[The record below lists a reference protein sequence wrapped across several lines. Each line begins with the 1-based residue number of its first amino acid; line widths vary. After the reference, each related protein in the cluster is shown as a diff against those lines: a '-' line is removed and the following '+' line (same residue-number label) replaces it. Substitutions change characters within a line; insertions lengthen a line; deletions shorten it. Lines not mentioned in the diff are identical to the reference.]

1 MDDRQGRSGNK
12 QDASQEVQRE
22 GTGADLV
29 VAYLK
34 AEGVRFVFGVIGS
47 SILDLTDALYREPS
61 IRYIPT
67 QHEQAAAFMA
77 DGYARVTGRPGV
89 CIATVGPGATNLTSG
104 IAQAFV
110 ESSPVIALT
119 GDIHTRHY
127 GKGSSNF
134 HEIDQQA
141 LYRPITKM
149 SWRVEHPDRLGEFVR
164 MAFRTALSGRRGPVY
179 LGLPRDV
186 LKARLP
192 IEAPPNAAMWRPE
205 TYRALDQRVH
215 PDPNQVYRAAD
226 LLARAERP
234 VMILGGGL
242 RWSPGALEAAL
253 SLAEAWHIPIVTTL
267 KGLAPEDHP
276 LVFGLIGSTNS
287 PVATQ
292 AVQES
297 DLILAVAHTFSQVAT
312 NSYGYKTIP
321 RDPRIVHIDLDALE
335 IGKNYPVVAGLV
347 GDAAAAL
354 NDLRQALPLRETA
367 PDVSEAS
374 LEDPRSA
381 AEGADADRRGWLAT
395 LERARTLFW
404 EQLAGMADN
413 DARPISRMRLLRDL
427 QTVLDRDA
435 IISAE
440 AGSTHQWYRFG
451 YRATQPLLE
460 PGGYSIMGSAFCMC
474 LAAKLAYPERQA
486 VATLGDG
493 AFMMI
498 MPEVATAVAQNI
510 PILAIVCHNDVY
522 GNVQSKQYLNFDGRR
537 IGTDL
542 YIPDLAAVARDLG
555 AHGERVEAPE
565 AIIPALER
573 ALGSGK
579 PAVLDVIVDASPETL
594 EPPTKVR
601 VADRY

>member
-1 MDDRQGRSGNK
+1 MADNNQGSG
-12 QDASQEVQRE
+12 
-22 GTGADLV
+22 GDLV

-34 AEGVRFVFGVIGS
+34 AEGVRYVFGVIGS
-47 SILDLTDALYREPS
+47 SILDLTDALYREPA

-77 DGYARVTGRPGV
+77 DGYARVTGQPGI
-89 CIATVGPGATNLTSG
+89 CIATVGPGVTNLTSG

-119 GDIHTRHY
+119 GDIHTQHY

-141 LYRPITKM
+141 LYRPITKL
-149 SWRVEHPDRLGEFVR
+149 SWRVEHPDRLGEFIR
-164 MAFRTALSGRRGPVY
+164 MAFRTALGGRRGPVY

-192 IEAPPNAAMWRPE
+192 VDVPPPTSYRLLDNA
-205 TYRALDQRVH
+205 VH
-215 PDPNQVYRAAD
+215 PDPNQVERAAD
-226 LLARAERP
+226 LLRRAERP
-234 VMILGGGL
+234 VLILGGGL

-253 SLAEAWHIPIVTTL
+253 ALAETWQVPVVTSL

-276 LVFGLIGSTNS
+276 RVFGLIGSTHS
-287 PVATQ
+287 PVATR

-297 DLILAVAHTFSQVAT
+297 DLIVAVAHTFSQVAT
-312 NSYGYKTIP
+312 NSYGHRTIP
-321 RDPRIVHIDLDALE
+321 RGARIVHIDLDPTE
-335 IGKNYPVVAGLV
+335 IGKNYPVRAGLA

-354 NDLRQALPLRETA
+354 LDLGRALPDRPNL
-367 PDVSEAS
+367 
-374 LEDPRSA
+374 
-381 AEGADADRRGWLAT
+381 DRRAWLAA
-395 LERARTLFW
+395 LEEARTEFW
-404 EQLAGMADN
+404 AQLAAMAAD
-413 DARPISRMRLLRDL
+413 DSWPIGRMRLLGDL
-427 QTVLDRDA
+427 QKVLDREA

-440 AGSTHQWYRFG
+440 AGATHQWFRYG

-474 LAAKLAYPERQA
+474 MAAKLAHPGRQA
-486 VATLGDG
+486 VAMLGDG
-493 AFMMI
+493 AFMMT
-498 MPEVATAVAQNI
+498 MSEVATAVAQDI
-510 PILAIVCHNDVY
+510 PLLAIVCHNDIY
-522 GNVQSKQYLNFDGRR
+522 GNVQSKQYLNFEGRR

-555 AHGERVEAPE
+555 AHSERVEAPE
-565 AIIPALER
+565 EIIPALER
-573 ALGSGK
+573 ALSSGQ
-579 PAVLDVIVDASPETL
+579 PAVLDVIVDARPDRL

-601 VADRY
+601 VADR

>member
-1 MDDRQGRSGNK
+1 MRDLQDRSGNNPG
-12 QDASQEVQRE
+12 ASRELQGE

-34 AEGVRFVFGVIGS
+34 AEGVRYVFGVIGS
-47 SILDLTDALYREPS
+47 SILDLTDALYRAPS
-61 IRYIPT
+61 VRYIPT

-77 DGYARVTGRPGV
+77 DGYARVTGQPGV

-149 SWRVEHPDRLGEFVR
+149 SWRVEHPDRLGEFMR

-186 LKARLP
+186 LKARMP
-192 IEAPPNAAMWRPE
+192 IEAPPPE
-205 TYRALDQRVH
+205 TYRVLDQRVH
-215 PDPNQVYRAAD
+215 PDPTQVDLAAD

-253 SLAEAWHIPIVTTL
+253 SLAEVWHLPIVNTL

-321 RDPRIVHIDLDALE
+321 RHSRIVHIDLDALE
-335 IGKNYPVVAGLV
+335 IGKNYPVAAGLV

-354 NDLRQALPLRETA
+354 NDLRQALALPQ
-367 PDVSEAS
+367 SH
-374 LEDPRSA
+374 
-381 AEGADADRRGWLAT
+381 RRDWLAT
-395 LERARTLFW
+395 LERARALFW
-404 EQLAGMADN
+404 EQLAAMADN

-440 AGSTHQWYRFG
+440 AGATHQWYRFG
-451 YRATQPLLE
+451 YCATQPLLE

-510 PILAIVCHNDVY
+510 PILAIVCHNNVY

-579 PAVLDVIVDASPETL
+579 PAVLDVIIEASPETL

>member
-1 MDDRQGRSGNK
+1 MSDLPGRSANGTETG
-12 QDASQEVQRE
+12 QDTPHE

-34 AEGVRFVFGVIGS
+34 AEGVKFVFGVIGS
-47 SILDLTDALYREPS
+47 SILDLTDALYREPA
-61 IRYIPT
+61 IRYVPT
-67 QHEQAAAFMA
+67 QHEQAAAYMA
-77 DGYARVTGRPGV
+77 DGYARVTGQPGI
-89 CIATVGPGATNLTSG
+89 CIATVGPGVTNLTSG
-104 IAQAFV
+104 IAQAYV

-141 LYRPITKM
+141 LFRPITKM

-164 MAFRTALSGRRGPVY
+164 MALRTALSGRRGPVY
-179 LGLPRDV
+179 MGLPRDV

-192 IEAPPNAAMWRPE
+192 IDPPSPE
-205 TYRALDQRVH
+205 TYRPLHHSVH
-215 PDPNQVYRAAD
+215 PDLGQVTLAAD
-226 LLARAERP
+226 LLAQAERP
-234 VMILGGGL
+234 VIILGGGL
-242 RWSPGALEAAL
+242 RWSPGALEVAL
-253 SLAEAWHIPIVTTL
+253 TLAETWQIPVVSTL

-276 LVFGLIGSTNS
+276 RVFGLIGSTNS
-287 PVATQ
+287 PVATRV
-292 AVQES
+292 VQES

-312 NSYGYKTIP
+312 NSYGHKTIP
-321 RDPRIVHIDLDALE
+321 RHARIVHIDLDPTE
-335 IGKNYPVVAGLV
+335 IGKNYPVLAGLV

-354 NDLRQALPLRETA
+354 TDLTQALP
-367 PDVSEAS
+367 PSPPSV
-374 LEDPRSA
+374 
-381 AEGADADRRGWLAT
+381 RGDWLAQ
-395 LERARTLFW
+395 LEEARTLFW
-404 EQLAGMADN
+404 KQLATMADN
-413 DARPISRMRLLRDL
+413 DQRPINRMRLLRDL
-427 QTVLDRDA
+427 QTVLGRDA
-435 IISAE
+435 IMSAE
-440 AGSTHQWYRFG
+440 AGATHQWFRFG
-451 YRATQPLLE
+451 YKATQPLLE

-486 VATLGDG
+486 VAMLGDG
-493 AFMMI
+493 AFMMV
-498 MPEVATAVAQNI
+498 MSEVATAVAQKI
-510 PILAIVCHNDVY
+510 PVVAVVCHNDVY

-555 AHGERVEAPE
+555 AYGERVETPE

-573 ALGSGK
+573 ALGSGQ
-579 PAVLDVIVDASPETL
+579 PAVLDVVIEATPETL

>member
-1 MDDRQGRSGNK
+1 
-12 QDASQEVQRE
+12 
-22 GTGADLV
+22 
-29 VAYLK
+29 
-34 AEGVRFVFGVIGS
+34 
-47 SILDLTDALYREPS
+47 
-61 IRYIPT
+61 
-67 QHEQAAAFMA
+67 
-77 DGYARVTGRPGV
+77 
-89 CIATVGPGATNLTSG
+89 
-104 IAQAFV
+104 
-110 ESSPVIALT
+110 
-119 GDIHTRHY
+119 
-127 GKGSSNF
+127 
-134 HEIDQQA
+134 
-141 LYRPITKM
+141 
-149 SWRVEHPDRLGEFVR
+149 R

-186 LKARLP
+186 LKARMP
-192 IEAPPNAAMWRPE
+192 IEAPPPE
-205 TYRALDQRVH
+205 TYRVLDQRMH
-215 PDPNQVYRAAD
+215 PDPTQVSLAAD
-226 LLARAERP
+226 LLALAERP

-242 RWSPGALEAAL
+242 RWSPGALEAAV
-253 SLAEAWHIPIVTTL
+253 SLAEAWHLPIVHTL

-321 RDPRIVHIDLDALE
+321 RHSRIVHIDLDALE

-354 NDLRQALPLRETA
+354 NDLRLALPPA
-367 PDVSEAS
+367 PQSN
-374 LEDPRSA
+374 
-381 AEGADADRRGWLAT
+381 RRAWLAT
-395 LERARTLFW
+395 LERARVLFW
-404 EQLAGMADN
+404 EQLAAMADN

-440 AGSTHQWYRFG
+440 AGATHQWYRFG
-451 YRATQPLLE
+451 YCATQPLLE

-510 PILAIVCHNDVY
+510 PILAIVCHNNVY

-555 AHGERVEAPE
+555 AYGERVEAPE

-579 PAVLDVIVDASPETL
+579 PAVLDVIIEAAPETL

>member
-1 MDDRQGRSGNK
+1 MANHNDNGADERTTHDGSG
-12 QDASQEVQRE
+12 
-22 GTGADLV
+22 GDLV

-34 AEGVRFVFGVIGS
+34 AEGVKFVFGVIGS
-47 SILDLTDALYREPS
+47 SILDLTDALYREPA

-67 QHEQAAAFMA
+67 QHEQAAAYMA
-77 DGYARVTGRPGV
+77 DGYARVTGQPGV
-89 CIATVGPGATNLTSG
+89 CTATVGPGVTNLTSG

-119 GDIHTRHY
+119 GDIHTQHY

-149 SWRVEHPDRLGEFVR
+149 SRRVEHPGRLGEFVR

-192 IEAPPNAAMWRPE
+192 IEVPALE
-205 TYRALDQRVH
+205 TYRPPTPGLR
-215 PDPNQVYRAAD
+215 PDPNQVDIAAN
-226 LLARAERP
+226 LLGRAERP

-242 RWSPGALEAAL
+242 RWSSGSLEAAL
-253 SLAEAWHIPIVTTL
+253 ALAENWQIPIVSSL

-276 LVFGLIGSTNS
+276 RVFGLIGSTNS
-287 PVATQ
+287 PVATR
-292 AVQES
+292 AVKES

-312 NSYGYKTIP
+312 NSYGHKTIP
-321 RDPRIVHIDLDALE
+321 HNPRIVHIDLDPTE

-354 NDLRQALPLRETA
+354 TDLSQALPAAPRPKREEWL
-367 PDVSEAS
+367 SQ
-374 LEDPRSA
+374 LEQ
-381 AEGADADRRGWLAT
+381 
-395 LERARTLFW
+395 ARTDFW
-404 EQLAGMADN
+404 GQLAMMARD
-413 DARPISRMRLLRDL
+413 DSRPISRMRLLGDL

-440 AGSTHQWYRFG
+440 AGATHQWFRYG

-460 PGGYSIMGSAFCMC
+460 PGGYSIMGSAFGMC

-486 VATLGDG
+486 VAMLGDG
-493 AFMMI
+493 AFMMTMAEI
-498 MPEVATAVAQNI
+498 ATAVAQNI
-510 PILAIVCHNDVY
+510 PLLAVVCHNNVY
-522 GNVQSKQYLNFDGRR
+522 GNVQSKQFLNFEGRR

-542 YIPDLAAVARDLG
+542 YIPNLAAVARDLG
-555 AHGERVEAPE
+555 AHGERVETPD

-573 ALGSGK
+573 ALNSGK
-579 PAVLDVIVDASPETL
+579 PAVLDVMVEAKPETL

-601 VADRY
+601 VPDRY

>member
-1 MDDRQGRSGNK
+1 MTMADPQAYSGNST
-12 QDASQEVQRE
+12 DPNQEIPGE
-22 GTGADLV
+22 GSGADLV

-34 AEGVRFVFGVIGS
+34 AEGVKFVFGVIGS
-47 SILDLTDALYREPS
+47 SILDLTDALYREPA

-67 QHEQAAAFMA
+67 QHEQAAAYMA
-77 DGYARVTGRPGV
+77 DGYARVAGKPGV

-104 IAQAFV
+104 IAQAYV

-149 SWRVEHPDRLGEFVR
+149 SWRVERPDRLGEFMR
-164 MAFRTALSGRRGPVY
+164 MALRTALSGRRGPVY
-179 LGLPRDV
+179 LGLPRDI

-192 IEAPPNAAMWRPE
+192 LEVPPPE
-205 TYRALDQRVH
+205 TYRLVSHKLH
-215 PDPNQVYRAAD
+215 PDPNQVEVVAG
-226 LLARAERP
+226 LLAQAERP
-234 VMILGGGL
+234 VILLGGGL

-253 SLAEAWHIPIVTTL
+253 ALAETWQIPIVSSL

-276 LVFGLIGSTNS
+276 RVFGLIGSTNS
-287 PVATQ
+287 PAATRT
-292 AVQES
+292 VQES

-321 RDPRIVHIDLDALE
+321 RNPRIAHIDLDPTE
-335 IGKNYPVVAGLV
+335 IGKNYPVAAGLV

-354 NDLRQALPLRETA
+354 TDLARALPAA
-367 PDVSEAS
+367 P
-374 LEDPRSA
+374 PY
-381 AEGADADRRGWLAT
+381 DRRYWLAE
-395 LERARTLFW
+395 LEQARTEFW
-404 EQLAGMADN
+404 EQLAALAQD
-413 DARPISRMRLLRDL
+413 DSRPISRMRLLGDM
-427 QTVLDRDA
+427 QKVLDRDA

-440 AGSTHQWYRFG
+440 AGATHQWYRYG
-451 YRATQPLLE
+451 YRASQPLLE
-460 PGGYSIMGSAFCMC
+460 PGGYSIMGSAFCMG
-474 LAAKLAYPERQA
+474 LAAKLVYPERQA
-486 VATLGDG
+486 VALLGDG

-498 MPEVATAVAQNI
+498 MPEIATAVAQNI
-510 PILAIVCHNDVY
+510 PLAVIVCHNNIY
-522 GNVQSKQYLNFDGRR
+522 GNVQSKQFLNFEGRR

-542 YIPDLAAVARDLG
+542 YIPNLAAVARDLG
-555 AHGERVEAPE
+555 AHGERVESPQE
-565 AIIPALER
+565 IIPALER

-579 PAVLDVIVDASPETL
+579 PAVLDVIVEARPETL